1 MGFDYAV
8 NQRDNLRMMGLLPSL
23 WRRIQWRL
31 NKNSTKQNETKKKK
45 MVVVPSLHCLPL
57 DFFFRKRGGIRLVA
71 DSAAGNFATAT
82 LLIPI
87 DKEIIVSVFIDPS
100 HALRIIDDG

>member
-1 MGFDYAV
+1 MAV
-8 NQRDNLRMMGLLPSL
+8 KQK
-23 WRRIQWRL
+23 L
-31 NKNSTKQNETKKKK
+31 NKTKRNEKKK

>member
-1 MGFDYAV
+1 M
-8 NQRDNLRMMGLLPSL
+8 
-23 WRRIQWRL
+23 
-31 NKNSTKQNETKKKK
+31 
-45 MVVVPSLHCLPL
+45 
-57 DFFFRKRGGIRLVA
+57 VA